1 MRDWEAACGVTEGV
15 ARSTFGPHSLR
26 LERDVLVTR
35 RLDSSIRLEGFIQ
48 EAKESPAC
56 GISPD
61 LVTREHIKRP
71 PSEEAGVLGPD
82 AQVVAGAWSR
92 VHGTAGPNLMLLSWH
107 LRMSQLPSRK
117 EAALRELASADLG
130 ELPDPPLWVTDSFAG
145 VFRELSVRSVLISLA
160 AQRLLSD
167 SEGEVEGVIDALAA
181 RGEPDDNAASLSAEL
196 DEPID
201 ITGVQ

>member
-1 MRDWEAACGVTEGV
+1 
-15 ARSTFGPHSLR
+15 
-26 LERDVLVTR
+26 
-35 RLDSSIRLEGFIQ
+35 
-48 EAKESPAC
+48 
-56 GISPD
+56 
-61 LVTREHIKRP
+61 
-71 PSEEAGVLGPD
+71 
-82 AQVVAGAWSR
+82 
-92 VHGTAGPNLMLLSWH
+92 MLLSWH

-130 ELPDPPLWVTDSFAG
+130 ELLDPPMWVTDSFAG
-145 VFRELSVRSVLISLA
+145 VFRELCVRSVLISLA
-160 AQRLLSD
+160 AQRLLGD